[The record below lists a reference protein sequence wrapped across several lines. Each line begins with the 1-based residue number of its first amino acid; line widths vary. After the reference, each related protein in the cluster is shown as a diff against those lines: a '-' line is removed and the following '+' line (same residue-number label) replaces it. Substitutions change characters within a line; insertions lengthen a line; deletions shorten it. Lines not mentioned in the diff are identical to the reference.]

1 VNSKCFFFQ
10 NIDLDLVHEFQIVV
24 FCFNREMCENKRKNN
39 RSEAIVGNNK
49 TKRNGKEREREK
61 EKKTK
66 LKEKSKLLH
75 KGSELVKAF
84 DFHEQKT
91 GYILE

>member
-1 VNSKCFFFQ
+1 
-10 NIDLDLVHEFQIVV
+10 
-24 FCFNREMCENKRKNN
+24 M
-39 RSEAIVGNNK
+39 GNNK